1 MRCNGPVTA
10 PILTRR
16 LPSPVEHRALSLAVG
31 WGESFWWES
40 MPASLA
46 GSVCGVVV
54 HEDDEL
60 VGMGRVVGDGAFYFY
75 VQDVAVRPDR
85 QHRGLGRVIVEDLVV
100 QIREIAAG
108 HCFVGLFATPQAER
122 LYASLGWRAEG
133 MAGMWQV
140 LRD

>member
-1 MRCNGPVTA
+1 MRCNGTVTA
-10 PILTRR
+10 PTLTRR
-16 LPSPVEHRALSLAVG
+16 LPSPVEHRALSDAVG
-31 WGESFWWES
+31 WGEAFRWES
-40 MPASLA
+40 MPASLV
-46 GSVCGVVV
+46 GSVCGVVA
-54 HEDDEL
+54 HEGDEL

-85 QHRGLGRVIVEDLVV
+85 QQRGLGRVLVEDLLD

-122 LYASLGWRAEG
+122 LYASMGWQADG